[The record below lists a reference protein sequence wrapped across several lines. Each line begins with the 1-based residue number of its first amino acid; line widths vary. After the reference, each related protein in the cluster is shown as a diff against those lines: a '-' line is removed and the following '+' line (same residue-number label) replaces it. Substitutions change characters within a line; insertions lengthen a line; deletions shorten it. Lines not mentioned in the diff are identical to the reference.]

1 MGLMRARVVVLPMRK
16 AGSTQTSS
24 QPPPP
29 PLPRQQAPPCVPP
42 RPRTSLFKAPFIDAA
57 SSPALAAPQ
66 ARNRTHA
73 LSNPLPP
80 TLLPTPPTMSQS
92 HTTMEAPGEEIKIPS
107 ASQFLAAFY
116 PAIGTA
122 FVCLVAFPLLRLHFP
137 DVYDAKRERVRLG
150 GSSHQ
155 RGDLTGMPPELPK
168 FTLDWLKL
176 LWSFNDE
183 DILRFVGADAL
194 MFLRYF
200 RVCFKAACLM
210 LVYGLCVL
218 VPINSIGA
226 NGQSEFEKFSASNVA
241 NGSQFLWA
249 HFAGAYL
256 FSSLLM
262 YLLFKEY
269 QKYVELRQQFMKS
282 PTVQSYSIVIRDIP
296 KDVDRDTVERYL
308 GGLLGNKSVAIHLV
322 ENAKPYDALIGE
334 KDAALFGLESARA
347 KLAKGGGQG
356 AVRPTHKL
364 GFLGLWGEKVDSLDY
379 YEKELE
385 GVNEKI
391 VALKGKER
399 GFAHAAIVTFETI
412 RVATT
417 FQNIPIR
424 IE

>member
-1 MGLMRARVVVLPMRK
+1 
-16 AGSTQTSS
+16 
-24 QPPPP
+24 
-29 PLPRQQAPPCVPP
+29 
-42 RPRTSLFKAPFIDAA
+42 
-57 SSPALAAPQ
+57 
-66 ARNRTHA
+66 
-73 LSNPLPP
+73 
-80 TLLPTPPTMSQS
+80 
-92 HTTMEAPGEEIKIPS
+92 MEPPGEELKIPS

-122 FVCLVAFPLLRLHFP
+122 FVCLVAFPLLRPHFP

-200 RVCFKAACLM
+200 RVCLKAACLM

-226 NGQSEFEKFSASNVA
+226 NGQSQFEKFSASNVA
-241 NGSQFLWA
+241 DGSQFLWA
-249 HFAGAYL
+249 HFTGAYL
-256 FSSLLM
+256 FSFLLM

-296 KDVDRDTVERYL
+296 KDVDRGTVERYL
-308 GGLLGNKSVAIHLV
+308 GGLLGNESVAIHLV
-322 ENAKPYDALIGE
+322 EDAKPYDKLIEE

-347 KLAKGGGQG
+347 KFAKAGGEGGGG
-356 AVRPTHKL
+356 ARPMHKL
-364 GFLGLWGEKVDSLDY
+364 GFMGLWGEKVDSLEY

-385 GVNEKI
+385 EVNGKI
-391 VALKGKER
+391 VELKGKER

-412 RVATT
+412 RVATA
-417 FQNIPIR
+417 FQNIPVRGKEGGREEGREGGREVIVTFER
-424 IE
+424 VPYISFG